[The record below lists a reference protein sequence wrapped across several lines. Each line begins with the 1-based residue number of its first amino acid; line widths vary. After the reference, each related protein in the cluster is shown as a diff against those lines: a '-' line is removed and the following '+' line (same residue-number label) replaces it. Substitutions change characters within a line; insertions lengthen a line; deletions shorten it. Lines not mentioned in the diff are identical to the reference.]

1 MSNNICI
8 VTFKVKNIILIKNMF
23 KQFEA
28 FEFSVYFRMNIH
40 RVINLIIYHGFYFEQ
55 NEKKKHNF
63 LVPGYFLSNKI

>member
-1 MSNNICI
+1 
-8 VTFKVKNIILIKNMF
+8 MF